1 MIRALALLLVCQL
14 IGEVLTRALGLPVPG
29 PVIGLA
35 LLAIGALIYVR
46 ITGAEASAIEKTGLG
61 TTASALLGS
70 LGLLFVP
77 AGVGIVQQLPLIGSY
92 ALAIFVALLVST
104 VLTLLVTVYVF
115 IFVKRAITPQGSPD
129 GSP

>member
-14 IGEVLTRALGLPVPG
+14 AGEILARALGLPVPG

-35 LLAIGALIYVR
+35 LLAAGAIVHAR
-46 ITGAEASAIEKTGLG
+46 MTGAEASAIESTELG
-61 TTASALLGS
+61 ATASALLGS

-77 AGVGIVQQLPLIGSY
+77 AGVGIVQQLPLVGAY
-92 ALAIFVALLVST
+92 ALAIFTALLVST

-115 IFVKRAITPQGSPD
+115 IVVKRAMARGTPADGGS
-129 GSP
+129 